1 MSIWQE
7 RSLHQSPN
15 DTQLCLWIITFLAPK
30 SSTAGSDRHTMDC
43 HDQWTQSSRI
53 LQQSDLSVSQ
63 RKDIID
69 KALENV
75 ETSDFFNK
83 ILPHCTDA

>member
-1 MSIWQE
+1 
-7 RSLHQSPN
+7 
-15 DTQLCLWIITFLAPK
+15 
-30 SSTAGSDRHTMDC
+30 MDC